1 MLLGGEGRDST
12 IRRAAHAGGVGWEG
26 MRGGGA
32 CTLAAG
38 TFSFSIAIAPSL
50 LVSLKIS
57 SPSISM
63 PPGWSGIIVRT
74 AGTDAI
80 IEMNEVYMSST
91 RSISPA

>member
-1 MLLGGEGRDST
+1 MH
-12 IRRAAHAGGVGWEG
+12 AHAVRVVWEG
-26 MRGGGA
+26 MRRGGVR
-32 CTLAAG
+32 TLAAG
-38 TFSFSIAIAPSL
+38 TVSFSTAIAPSL

-63 PPGWSGIIVRT
+63 PPGWSGMIVRT
-74 AGTDAI
+74 AGTDEI